1 MCSNRKCLA
10 TVYVCDGDD
19 DCGDGSDELKCASP
33 LTCGPNHLR
42 CNTSECVPLM
52 WSCDGDPDCSDSSD
66 EGPERCGGDG
76 APYLNNRRA
85 NCTAGEFRCAN
96 GECVRLTWKCD
107 GDPDCKDKSDE
118 SDCREFAFCVRSSLI
133 CPCTAFLHEA
143 LCLPPFC
150 VLQELIHVFNCNI
163 TFFCPLRS
171 HWCMKFASL
180 SDGGCGLIGYVTR
193 LRESLGTIENWS
205 AHVTMVTWW
214 GYSRIHPIY
223 HLHTNYILI
232 LCRLEV
238 AVHAIPRESGGTI

>member
-1 MCSNRKCLA
+1 MCANRKCLA
-10 TVYVCDGDD
+10 IVYVCDGDD

-76 APYLNNRRA
+76 VPYLPNRRA

-118 SDCREFAFCVRSSLI
+118 SDCREFLSVSFSL
-133 CPCTAFLHEA
+133 H
-143 LCLPPFC
+143 LPILYSLMHLFSFSFT
-150 VLQELIHVFNCNI
+150 LRDLIH
-163 TFFCPLRS
+163 S
-171 HWCMKFASL
+171 HFL
-180 SDGGCGLIGYVTR
+180 SIMYLMQYNDALSERVSV
-193 LRESLGTIENWS
+193 L
-205 AHVTMVTWW
+205 
-214 GYSRIHPIY
+214 
-223 HLHTNYILI
+223 
-232 LCRLEV
+232 
-238 AVHAIPRESGGTI
+238 